1 MKAVLLEPLRLDL
14 PPLAGLSRSGCAPVP
29 PCHVQGPMVWEQLPR
44 FLPLHLTSSMCVC
57 LWRWRARC

>member
-29 PCHVQGPMVWEQLPR
+29 PCHVQGLGFRLEYQR
-44 FLPLHLTSSMCVC
+44 GFYCI
-57 LWRWRARC
+57 